1 MTSTTHPLAPD
12 HLPFF
17 ITPPGET
24 DTMMINVAIFLVGGI
39 LLAGVLYLTLHSLPE
54 RIAHKRNAMQLQLI
68 AVLAVLAL
76 FTHNNLFWLLALLLA
91 IVELPDIMGPLRSIA
106 RSLEIATGR
115 AGETPQAPDTTDR
128 PDHV

>member
-1 MTSTTHPLAPD
+1 MTPATHPLAPE
-12 HLPFF
+12 HVPFF

-24 DTMMINVAIFLVGGI
+24 DMMMIHVAIFLVGGI

-54 RIAHKRNAMQLQLI
+54 RIAHRRNAMQMQLI

-91 IVELPDIMGPLRSIA
+91 IVELPDVMGPLRSIA

-115 AGETPQAPDTTDR
+115 DTDAPQAPETTDR
-128 PDHV
+128 SGHV

>member
-106 RSLEIATGR
+106 RSLEIATAR